1 MAPITYLNRY
11 HVLVGDNGV
20 PIELDGSAPGSTI
33 YKAEEIHTG
42 NTVALRV
49 VDLTGLEAGAREHLL
64 QAATAAKQLRRIN
77 IPTLY
82 NFAVQGD
89 QLICASQILE
99 GTAADAWVTA
109 HGPMPTGPA
118 LRIALQVA
126 SLLESATFHGLFHPA
141 LNPSNILLVPGQAP
155 DGEWPLIKV
164 LNFLD
169 VAPLATD
176 ETARRFASPEQLLGA
191 RVDFQSEIYSLG
203 CTLCYLVTG
212 DVPGPGTAFSPEA
225 LPKPL
230 AELIGHMVATDPAE
244 RSQDPVA
251 LQEEIRACLE
261 QVERREAISRRFGPV
276 AVAPVDPVVHTAR
289 RPGLVLKPLALAAG
303 FLLLAGIAAFG
314 LAQARRSSNSAGGK
328 DGKPLGV
335 AVGIPENAAVAAAD
349 ANPEPPSTSSTI
361 AAAPDTP
368 AAEPPTLVSK
378 TTESAP
384 TVEPAQEPP
393 APVAKTEQALSAV
406 ASNPP
411 PALPPPAEPPP
422 PTIASPGSAAI
433 DHPAPSMAEADQ
445 PAQPVVAAN
454 AVPPPTAEPQPP
466 AEAPATASRTVTSDQ
481 LSTADDASQAATVR
495 KPATS
500 ESQRVAKAAKK
511 RPTRIANREVRR
523 AEPVDDFGPGAPPL
537 PRGSRRARFV
547 GVAPD
552 GSLMFEL
559 PSQERVYDA
568 PVGGVRDHSRRRRSR
583 QVIDDLPVLRAEPVS
598 EEERD

>member
-11 HVLVGDNGV
+11 LVLVGDNGV

-49 VDLTGLEAGAREHLL
+49 IDLTGLDAGAREHLH

-77 IPTLY
+77 IATLY
-82 NFAVQGD
+82 NFAVESD
-89 QLICASQILE
+89 KLICASQVLE

-109 HGPMPTGPA
+109 HGPMPTAPA

-126 SLLESATFHGLFHPA
+126 NLLESATFHGLFHPA
-141 LNPSNILLVPGQAP
+141 LNPSNILLVPGQAQ

-203 CTLCYLVTG
+203 CTLCYLITG
-212 DVPGPGTAFSPEA
+212 EVPAPGTAFSPEP

-230 AELIGHMVATDPAE
+230 AELIGRMLATDPAE
-244 RSQDPVA
+244 RPQDPVA
-251 LQEEIRACLE
+251 LQEEIRGCLE
-261 QVERREAISRRFGPV
+261 QVERREAISRRFGAA
-276 AVAPVDPVVHTAR
+276 AVAPVDPVVHVAR
-289 RPGLVLKPLALAAG
+289 RPGLVLKPLGLAAG

-314 LAQARRSSNSAGGK
+314 LAQVRRSSNSAGGK
-328 DGKPLGV
+328 NGKPLGV
-335 AVGIPENAAVAAAD
+335 PVGIPENAAVAAAD
-349 ANPEPPSTSSTI
+349 ANPEPPPTSS
-361 AAAPDTP
+361 TP

-378 TTESAP
+378 TTEPAP

-411 PALPPPAEPPP
+411 PALPPPAEAPP

-466 AEAPATASRTVTSDQ
+466 AEAPTTASRTVTSDQ

-523 AEPVDDFGPGAPPL
+523 AEPVEDFGPGAPPL

-568 PVGGVRDHSRRRRSR
+568 PVVRDHSRRRRSR

-598 EEERD
+598 EKDRY